1 MVRAWSQKC
10 GLNRPTAPP
19 PSDGPIAP
27 RSPGRARLAFCDLP
41 DIMTKTD
48 IDWIAVRAD
57 YEARKMT
64 VLALVAEH
72 GVGRRALYDRVR
84 DQGWRRR
91 SAIRPSTRTGLIGRL
106 YRLLE
111 RQIRELEM
119 NTGEFGDKEA
129 TILGNLTRN
138 LEKLAEL
145 DRKEKGGKP
154 AMRKLTD
161 IAVLRKKLAER
172 IDRLIGE

>member
-1 MVRAWSQKC
+1 
-10 GLNRPTAPP
+10 
-19 PSDGPIAP
+19 
-27 RSPGRARLAFCDLP
+27 
-41 DIMTKTD
+41 MTD
-48 IDWIAVRAD
+48 EPIDWIAIRAD
-57 YEARKMT
+57 YEAREKT
-64 VLALVAEH
+64 VLALVAKH

-84 DQGWRRR
+84 DEGWSRR

-119 NTGEFGDKEA
+119 ITGEFGDREA

-145 DRKEKGGKP
+145 DRKEKGNKP
-154 AMRKLTD
+154 AARKRTD
-161 IAVLRKKLAER
+161 IALLRKKLAER